1 MQRGE
6 GIGMFRVR
14 HVCDLP
20 GEAVV
25 LGFCLP
31 GVWVWVLVTSRWL
44 RGQGRFLCWS
54 EGAAEHEMAARI
66 PKLDPVIHIGC
77 FGQQAVRVGRS
88 VLLLL
93 CSAPGSAPQQG
104 QGAVGWETPA
114 EGVCR
119 ARLPPSA
126 HTSKPRSSLAQR
138 PSPCC

>member
-1 MQRGE
+1 MP
-6 GIGMFRVR
+6 RVR

-20 GEAVV
+20 GEAEV

-31 GVWVWVLVTSRWL
+31 SVWVWVLVTSRWL

-54 EGAAEHEMAARI
+54 EGAAEREMAARI
-66 PKLDPVIHIGC
+66 PKLGRVIHIGC
-77 FGQQAVRVGRS
+77 FGQQAARVGRS
-88 VLLLL
+88 VPLLL
-93 CSAPGSAPQQG
+93 CSAPGTAPQQG
-104 QGAVGWETPA
+104 QGAVGCETPA